1 MMSMDFSPF
10 YQEYEQLVAIADR
23 AFEQVKD
30 KHPDCIRCKVYCSDC
45 CFALFDLTLIEAL
58 YINNRFRETF
68 EGAGRENLL
77 EKCNAADRAI
87 YRIKKQAYKDSE
99 SGKDSRMIIE
109 AISEERIRCP
119 MLNEQ
124 SECDIYDFRPITCRL
139 YGIPTSIGEES
150 HTCGLSAFEKGK
162 PYPTVKL
169 DKIQDKLIGLSY
181 RLTTE
186 IRSRH
191 SQLHEVL
198 VPLSMSLL
206 TIYDEDYLGIKSSEK
221 ATDVKGD
228 E

>member
-1 MMSMDFSPF
+1 MDFSPF
-10 YQEYEQLVAIADR
+10 FQEYEQLVAKADR

-58 YINNRFRETF
+58 YINHRFRETF
-68 EGAGRENLL
+68 EGADRENLL
-77 EKCNAADRAI
+77 EKSNAVDRTI

-109 AISEERIRCP
+109 AISEERVRCP

-124 SECDIYDFRPITCRL
+124 SECDIYDFRPITCRV

-169 DKIQDKLIGLSY
+169 DKIQDKLIELSY

-186 IRSRH
+186 IGSRH
-191 SQLHEVL
+191 SRLHEIL

-206 TIYDEDYLGIKSSEK
+206 TIYDETYLGIKSSEK
-221 ATDVKGD
+221 GKETKGD
-228 E
+228 G